1 LEPLGKIWAM
11 KALIANNN
19 MIKSMAGLEA
29 LKKIN
34 TLVLSHNQIA
44 TIEGI
49 ATLKE
54 VPLPLVP
61 HPATLHAQGW
71 QTRVRV

>member
-1 LEPLGKIWAM
+1 M
-11 KALIANNN
+11 
-19 MIKSMAGLEA
+19 SGLEA

-49 ATLKE
+49 AALKE
-54 VPLPLVP
+54 VPSSLVP
-61 HPATLHAQGW
+61 PPSTLHAQAS
-71 QTRVRV
+71 TRPLSAQP